1 MLLKGTSSIRRVSRA
16 RGDAD
21 DHRNSGGSGGSGG
34 GGTGSSGHCF
44 CFFSKVLALGL
55 EGGRERP
62 SGFGAV
68 AGGGL
73 AEELAEGGELRF
85 FLFFQSFFCIIFRL
99 FLLVVFLCCVTLG
112 DSDGVGDINKMTTY
126 IFIHKVQRKKK
137 KKATNRRVAHC

>member
-1 MLLKGTSSIRRVSRA
+1 
-16 RGDAD
+16 
-21 DHRNSGGSGGSGG
+21 
-34 GGTGSSGHCF
+34 
-44 CFFSKVLALGL
+44 
-55 EGGRERP
+55 
-62 SGFGAV
+62 V

-85 FLFFQSFFCIIFRL
+85 FLFFQSFLHHFSIIFIGG
-99 FLLVVFLCCVTLG
+99 FFLCCVTLG